1 MSELDRIVDKAEILT
16 EALPYIRDFHNK
28 KVVIKYGS
36 QVLKDKKVAES
47 VMEDIVLLKLIG
59 MQPVIVH
66 SGSNEI
72 NKWLKA
78 VGKDIE
84 YYDNSRVTDKGT
96 IEIVEMVLGKINK
109 DLVQMIEK
117 HGAKAVGI
125 CGKDSGTIKVSK
137 KKVEGKDMGYFG
149 QIESINTELIDDLIE
164 RGFIPV
170 ISSIGISDDFE
181 GYNLKADDV
190 AGVVAKALRAE
201 KLLFLAREDGI
212 HPLGD
217 SGVPKAMLTVD
228 EAKNI
233 IENAVLDVATL
244 NKLICAVDAINNG
257 VHRVHIV
264 DGSIEH
270 SVLLEFFTVF
280 GIGTAIVNNDM
291 KLYPHENDYRINKES
306 IK

>member
-1 MSELDRIVDKAEILT
+1 MSELDKIVDKAEILT

-36 QVLKDKKVAES
+36 QVLKDKNVAES

-59 MQPVIVH
+59 MKPVIVH

-78 VGKDIE
+78 IGKDIE
-84 YYDNSRVTDKGT
+84 YYDNSRVTDKET

-125 CGKDSGTIKVSK
+125 CGKDSGTIRVSK
-137 KKVEGKDMGYFG
+137 KLVKGKDIGYFG
-149 QIESINTELIDDLIE
+149 KIESINTELIDDLLE
-164 RGFIPV
+164 RDFIPV

-181 GYNLKADDV
+181 SYNLKADDV
-190 AGVVAKALRAE
+190 AGAVAKALKAE

-212 HPLGD
+212 YPMGD
-217 SGVPKAMLTVD
+217 SEVPKAMITVD
-228 EAKNI
+228 EAKEI
-233 IENAVLDVATL
+233 IENATLDVATL
-244 NKLICAVDAINNG
+244 NKLICAVDAITNG

-280 GIGTAIVNNDM
+280 GSGTAIVDND
-291 KLYPHENDYRINKES
+291 KVLYPHEKDYRKQVH
-306 IK
+306 K